1 MLESQMPFRPTCLRN
16 MRISNILLKLG
27 AREGLT
33 LAQIGKILCRTID
46 EDDKMSVLETVVAR
60 AEQQCSSLRLP
71 ALVKRRSVSDP
82 TLASTTLE
90 PEPLASECLLK
101 AAYNDLGA
109 ESEEGGPWDT

>member
-60 AEQQCSSLRLP
+60 AEQ
-71 ALVKRRSVSDP
+71 
-82 TLASTTLE
+82 
-90 PEPLASECLLK
+90 
-101 AAYNDLGA
+101 
-109 ESEEGGPWDT
+109 